1 MLDDLVEFDSVKI
14 RFNLDAVKLA
24 CEHATMNEKNMN
36 ETSSYHH
43 GDLRKK
49 LISVSLEMLRED
61 GLKGLS
67 LRKLA
72 ERAGVSRSAPYHHF
86 KDKNDLLAAVA
97 EQGFGVLNE
106 QLAEAIDS
114 NDMSMQ
120 ERLEMTVQRYLSF
133 AIENDMQYELMFGRE
148 LWRDNPSPRLQRT
161 AKDCFRTYAKLPEKF
176 HQQGLIKAEE
186 DPLRLA
192 QVMWSTLHGL
202 VKISHDGIVVRRED
216 LADISRYALDHL
228 ILVQE

>member
-1 MLDDLVEFDSVKI
+1 MTES
-14 RFNLDAVKLA
+14 NQ
-24 CEHATMNEKNMN
+24 
-36 ETSSYHH
+36 YHH
-43 GDLRKK
+43 GDLRNK
-49 LISVSLEMLRED
+49 LLSVSLEMLREG

-97 EQGFGVLNE
+97 EQGFDVLNA
-106 QLAEAIDS
+106 QLSQAIDQA
-114 NDMSMQ
+114 DMTMQ
-120 ERLEMTVQRYLSF
+120 ERLELTVQRYLSF
-133 AIENDMQYELMFGRE
+133 AMDNDTQYELMFGRE

-161 AKDCFRTYAKLPEKF
+161 AKDCFRTYAKLTEQF
-176 HQQGLIKAEE
+176 HQQGLLKKDD

-202 VKISHDGIVVRRED
+202 VKISHDGIVVRKED
-216 LADISRYALDHL
+216 LSNISRYALAHL
-228 ILVQE
+228 IPIS